1 MTPERSWIPWT
12 VLVVGVAA
20 ASISA
25 ILIRYADGAH
35 PLAISFWRSALG
47 SLALAPFARSG
58 LRRARAR
65 EVRVAGMA
73 GAFLAIHFGTWIW
86 SVRMTSVAASVL
98 LVSTTPI
105 FVALLSR
112 WLLDERL
119 RWAGWLGIGIAMTGV
134 AAIAG
139 AAGNEGASF
148 GGNLLALAGGVAH
161 AGYALGGR
169 DALKRLDVLEYA
181 VLAYGASALLLLG
194 ACLVTGT
201 ELIGYPG
208 DTWWAIAGIVVGPQL
223 MGHTLINWSL
233 KDIDATTVSV
243 TLLAE
248 PVIATMLAFVLL
260 SETPSAWIY
269 PGGAAILAGIGVVTW
284 TRREPVVI
292 PE

>member
-1 MTPERSWIPWT
+1 MTPERKWMPWA
-12 VLVVGVAA
+12 LLAVGVVA

-47 SLALAPFARSG
+47 CIALAPFARSG
-58 LRRARAR
+58 LRRAGAR
-65 EVRVAGMA
+65 EIRVATMA

-119 RWAGWLGIGIAMTGV
+119 RSAGWLGIAIAMGGV

-139 AAGNEGASF
+139 AAGNEGSSLD
-148 GGNLLALAGGVAH
+148 GNLLALVGGAAA

-169 DALKRLDVLEYA
+169 DALKRLDIIEYA
-181 VLAYGASALLLLG
+181 VLAYGAAAILLLG

-201 ELIGYPG
+201 DLVGYPG
-208 DTWWAIAGIVVGPQL
+208 DTWWAILGIVIGPQL

-233 KDIDATTVSV
+233 RDIDATTVSV
-243 TLLAE
+243 TMLAE
-248 PVIATMLAFVLL
+248 PVIATMLAFLLL

-269 PGGAAILAGIGVVTW
+269 PGGLAILVGIGIVTW

-292 PE
+292 SE